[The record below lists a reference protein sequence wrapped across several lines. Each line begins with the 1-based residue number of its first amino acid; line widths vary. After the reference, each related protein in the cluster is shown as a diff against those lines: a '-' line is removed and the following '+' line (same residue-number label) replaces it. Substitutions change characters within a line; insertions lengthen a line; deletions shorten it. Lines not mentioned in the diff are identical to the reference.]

1 MSIRVAYPNI
11 KSILLHN
18 WFPVSFKCGKRLIN
32 FKPLINPIKMD
43 ETIFIFMLNFNKW
56 IMVILSLYHNVKH
69 THLLLISILEKLYS
83 NMEID
88 YQLRIQM
95 PVENLKVASAAE
107 LFDERDVL
115 KY

>member
-1 MSIRVAYPNI
+1 
-11 KSILLHN
+11 
-18 WFPVSFKCGKRLIN
+18 
-32 FKPLINPIKMD
+32 
-43 ETIFIFMLNFNKW
+43 
-56 IMVILSLYHNVKH
+56 
-69 THLLLISILEKLYS
+69 
-83 NMEID
+83 MEID